1 MSIRHNE
8 MLTMDSRITLSDKN
22 TMSRLGLGTW
32 RSEPGK
38 VQNIVKEAILNC
50 NYRHIDCAWLYKNE
64 NEHHVPEDVQWAIR
78 DSLKKLRL
86 DYVDLYLIH
95 WPIAFKN
102 MTENVWSQNEDKT
115 VRYYAED
122 VTIADTW
129 KAMEN
134 LVDLK
139 LVRSIG
145 LSNFKPLQIDEI
157 LKIARIKPV
166 VNQVELH
173 PYLNQEELRQ
183 YSKKENIILTSYC
196 PLANL
201 KRPNEREEDVSPLY
215 NPIIEQIA
223 KSINRTTPQ
232 VIIRWHLQHGL
243 TVIPKT
249 VTPQRLYE
257 NSQVFDF
264 NLSDDQ
270 MHLID
275 QLEKTH
281 HRRFVNPSI

>member
-1 MSIRHNE
+1 IRFLLNMSIRHNE

-64 NEHHVPEDVQWAIR
+64 NEVGNGIHEALELSQGKIKREDLFITTKLWNQHHVPEDVQWAIR

-129 KAMEN
+129 KA
-134 LVDLK
+134 
-139 LVRSIG
+139 
-145 LSNFKPLQIDEI
+145 
-157 LKIARIKPV
+157 
-166 VNQVELH
+166 
-173 PYLNQEELRQ
+173 
-183 YSKKENIILTSYC
+183 
-196 PLANL
+196 
-201 KRPNEREEDVSPLY
+201 
-215 NPIIEQIA
+215 
-223 KSINRTTPQ
+223 
-232 VIIRWHLQHGL
+232 
-243 TVIPKT
+243 
-249 VTPQRLYE
+249 
-257 NSQVFDF
+257 
-264 NLSDDQ
+264 
-270 MHLID
+270 
-275 QLEKTH
+275 
-281 HRRFVNPSI
+281 